1 MEWGRAESLEHW
13 YVPKN
18 FLWTSSADRCVC
30 LIATTISKNEAMYL
44 PKKKIW
50 LTKIFLEYFIHW

>member
-18 FLWTSSADRCVC
+18 FLWTSSTDHCVC

-44 PKKKIW
+44 PKKK
-50 LTKIFLEYFIHW
+50 KNG